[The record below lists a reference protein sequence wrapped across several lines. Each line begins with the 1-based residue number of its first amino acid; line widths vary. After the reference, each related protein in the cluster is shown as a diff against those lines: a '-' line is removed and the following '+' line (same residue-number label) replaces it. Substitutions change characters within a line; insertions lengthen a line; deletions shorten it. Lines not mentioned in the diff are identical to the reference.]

1 MNVKMLE
8 LQYGTLEKCP
18 PIVTGKLLEK
28 EAGSMTE
35 ELRRRLR
42 YLHHLPLTCQFEIA
56 EIELKPP
63 IMSKENLMAFSGKIL
78 KLLVMNKQRIRQRGF
93 FLFIT
98 NWNIAKLNL
107 FLSHH

>member
-8 LQYGTLEKCP
+8 LQYGSLEKSP
-18 PIVTGKLLEK
+18 SIITGKLLEK

-42 YLHHLPLTCQFEIA
+42 YLQHLPLTCQFEIA

-63 IMSKENLMAFSGKIL
+63 IMSSGNLAVFSGPYYEI
-78 KLLVMNKQRIRQRGF
+78 QFTR
-93 FLFIT
+93 
-98 NWNIAKLNL
+98 
-107 FLSHH
+107 